1 MPDARLVSQSVSV
14 DDIRV
19 EALIG
24 VHAHERLH
32 RQSLNVSVTL
42 FIDPPLSDELA
53 ATVDY
58 NLVVDE
64 CRALADEGIALIETF
79 VHRLAY
85 RLIECAGVRRAE
97 VRVEK
102 RGALANGMAGA
113 AIVLEREQSRPALR

>member
-1 MPDARLVSQSVSV
+1 MANTRIVSQTVSV

-19 EALIG
+19 EAFIG

-32 RQSLNVSVTL
+32 RQSLNISVRLT
-42 FIDPPLSDELA
+42 IDPPLSDDLA
-53 ATVDY
+53 ATLDY
-58 NLVVDE
+58 NRIVDE

-79 VHRLAY
+79 VHRLAH
-85 RLIECAGVRRAE
+85 RLIGYAGVRRSE

-113 AIVLEREQSRPALR
+113 AIVLTLGTDAIT

>member
-1 MPDARLVSQSVSV
+1 MADARLVSQSVSV

-19 EALIG
+19 EAFIG

-32 RQSLNVSVTL
+32 RQSLNISVTL
-42 FIDPPLSDELA
+42 IIDSPLSDDLA

-58 NLVVDE
+58 NLIVDE
-64 CRALADEGIALIETF
+64 CRTLADEGIALIETF
-79 VHRLAY
+79 VHRLAH
-85 RLIECAGVRRAE
+85 RLIACTGVRRAE

-113 AIVLEREQSRPALR
+113 AIVLERDQNQPAPR

>member
-1 MPDARLVSQSVSV
+1 MADARLVSQSVSV

-32 RQSLNVSVTL
+32 RQSLNISVTL
-42 FIDPPLSDELA
+42 IIDPPLSDDLT

-58 NLVVDE
+58 NLIVDE
-64 CRALADEGIALIETF
+64 CRALADEGISLIETF
-79 VHRLAY
+79 VHRLAHK
-85 RLIECAGVRRAE
+85 LIGCAGVRRAE

-102 RGALANGMAGA
+102 RGALANGIAGA
-113 AIVLEREQSRPALR
+113 AIVLERDQNQPAPR